1 MRFQRNFENWT
12 SGNNNIDKF
21 IRDTQLSAHD
31 NYYMDYALEWIP
43 YDRLRDIKYI
53 AEVELGNINN
63 TCGITQHPETKNYMM
78 VLNNNIC
85 KKCNYV
91 CNAMHFQQ
99 NFENWTSGNKDIDK
113 FIQDT
118 QLSAHHNAKI
128 ALEWIPYDRLI
139 AKEES
144 GKMYSANWI
153 DGNISFWDHINQNWK
168 RINHNMIVILKNLN
182 YLKNILMEFTDEIN
196 KPCGITQHSETK
208 NYMIVF
214 NNRCKKCNYACN
226 TMYFKRNF
234 KNWTSGNKDIDKF
247 IQDTQLLSHTE
258 DELPKVL
265 EWIPY
270 DRFCDMKYIAK
281 GGFGKVYK
289 ATWIDGIIFKWSNIT
304 SNWERNHKNMSVA
317 LKSLDNSKNITSE
330 FINEVMLHNK
340 VAIDNLFVISFYGI
354 TQDPD
359 TTNYMMVLDYAE
371 NGSLRNY
378 LNKKY
383 DELNWN
389 SKIDYIYDV
398 TLGLKK
404 NAKNNTYGVLPYI
417 APEILRGQDYTKSA
431 IFIVLGAHSEA
442 IYTSRLLDFNNL
454 PEPKNSDDYYEQD
467 DIIISK
473 EFSDS
478 LQIDISQLNFN

>member
-53 AEVELGNINN
+53 AEVELGNVYRANWIDGN
-63 TCGITQHPETKNYMM
+63 IT
-78 VLNNNIC
+78 
-85 KKCNYV
+85 
-91 CNAMHFQQ
+91 
-99 NFENWTSGNKDIDK
+99 
-113 FIQDT
+113 
-118 QLSAHHNAKI
+118 
-128 ALEWIPYDRLI
+128 LEWIPYDRLI

-398 TLGLKK
+398 TLGLKSIHEK
-404 NAKNNTYGVLPYI
+404 EVIHRDLHIGN
-417 APEILRGQDYTKSA
+417 ILRLNIKLFGIIMYEIISGLPPYYNLSHD
-431 IFIVLGAHSEA
+431 
-442 IYTSRLLDFNNL
+442 NNL
-454 PEPKNSDDYYEQD
+454 AIRICQGLRPRFNIKVPHLIVHLIKRCLDADPLNRPEAKEIDE
-467 DIIISK
+467 IISTWQYL
-473 EFSDS
+473 STVIIYYS
-478 LQIDISQLNFN
+478 VRVMHSN